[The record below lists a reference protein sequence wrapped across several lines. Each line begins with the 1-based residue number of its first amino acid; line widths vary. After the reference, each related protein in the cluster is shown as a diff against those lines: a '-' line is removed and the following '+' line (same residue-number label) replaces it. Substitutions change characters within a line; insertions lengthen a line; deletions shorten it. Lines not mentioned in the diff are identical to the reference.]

1 MKPVLKFLTGSHSYN
16 LANENSDV
24 DTLTVFLLEPDEMF
38 GLERTKVASQ
48 KIVEGQDDSA
58 VEFSEYLRRLVA
70 GNPSY
75 VQTLFNWSE
84 NLVEFNLDFDR
95 TVLRERL
102 LSCLVAENVHR
113 SFTGVATRMFKE
125 YEQKG
130 KNKSL
135 SEAFRYLYVLE
146 NLLRFDTTNVFLTG
160 GSKEL
165 FLDLRENGFDAN
177 FARVAFKKN
186 LETCDKLLD
195 DSGFGVERE
204 HAFFVADNLSR
215 VVYKGFYRLALK
227 VLDTATKTGVYLSQG
242 KEGAKCGKQRQ
253 TC

>member
-16 LANENSDV
+16 LANKDSDV

-38 GLERTKVASQ
+38 GLNRVKVASQ
-48 KIVEGQDDSA
+48 KVFEDNDDSA

-75 VQTLFNWSE
+75 VQTLFSWPE
-84 NLVEFNLDFDR
+84 NLVEYGLDYEQNA
-95 TVLRERL
+95 LRVRL

-125 YEQKG
+125 YEQNG

-135 SEAFRYLYVLE
+135 SEAFRYLFVLD

-160 GSKEL
+160 EDREY
-165 FLDLRENGFDAN
+165 FAALREVGSNSKRLKDSFDAV
-177 FARVAFKKN
+177 RG
-186 LETCDKLLD
+186 ECDVLLM
-195 DSGFGVERE
+195 SAMFGVEKE
-204 HAFFVADNLSR
+204 VALSVADNLSR
-215 VVYKGFYRLALK
+215 VVYKGFYKL
-227 VLDTATKTGVYLSQG
+227 VL
-242 KEGAKCGKQRQ
+242 
-253 TC
+253 